1 MNFQSLDLNEFVTN
15 NLTDKEVAREF
26 LNASLETY
34 LEDGDFEEFLRSLKL
49 VIQAN
54 PLLAGLETHLQT
66 ASQFGTM
73 VTLLSKLG
81 LRLKI
86 ASWSPRLQPVL
97 TPLEVLTHE

>member
-1 MNFQSLDLNEFVTN
+1 MNNRSLDLNEFVTN

-34 LEDGDFEEFLRSLKL
+34 LEDGDVEEFLRSLEL
-49 VIQAN
+49 VIKAN
-54 PLLAGLETHLQT
+54 PLLAEVGTHLQK
-66 ASQFGTM
+66 ASQFGTI

-86 ASWSPRLQPVL
+86 A
-97 TPLEVLTHE
+97 